1 MTDAERQQIKEEIL
15 QELRR
20 GKKIESKIQFANKQ
34 LDKVLAEELG
44 IDPYTRV
51 RIIGAVN
58 VLRKACSGTR
68 SISLVKDEVID
79 AVSSNCLSLLRTYLN
94 SEERRCNEN

>member
-15 QELRR
+15 QELRS
-20 GKKIESKIQFANKQ
+20 GKKTESKIQLANKELNRV
-34 LDKVLAEELG
+34 LDEELG

-58 VLRKACSGTR
+58 VLRKACSKTR